1 MSDNNRAETSHNKN
15 CALGLAALRVT
26 NDAMKKILVATGNKH
41 KTGEI
46 RAMLGAG
53 WLVEDL
59 SDHPHLPSP
68 VEDGA
73 TFSDNAKIKALA
85 GSRKLPGMLV
95 LSDDSGLEV
104 DALNGAPGVKSARYA
119 GDGATD
125 ADNRERLKRDLNSLI
140 KNGTTGPFKGRF
152 CCCMVLAQ
160 NGIPQGEFHG
170 AVEGRLLLEE
180 EGSGGFGY
188 DALFVPE
195 GYENSFGVL
204 SAEIKNGLS
213 HRARA
218 LAKVIAYLN
227 EG

>member
-1 MSDNNRAETSHNKN
+1 M
-15 CALGLAALRVT
+15 
-26 NDAMKKILVATGNKH
+26 MKKILVATGNRH
-41 KTGEI
+41 KTEEI
-46 RAMLGAG
+46 RAMLGKV

-59 SDHPHLPSP
+59 RDHPHLPSP

-85 GSRKLPGMLV
+85 ASRELPGMLV

-104 DALNGAPGVKSARYA
+104 DALNGAPGVISARYA

-125 ADNRERLKRDLNSLI
+125 ADNRARLKKELNALV
-140 KNGTTGPFKGRF
+140 KQGVPQPFTGRF
-152 CCCMVLAQ
+152 RCCMVLAQ
-160 NGIPQGEFHG
+160 NGKTLGEFNG
-170 AVEGRLLLEE
+170 SVEGRLLLDE
-180 EGSGGFGY
+180 EGAGGFGY
-188 DALFVPE
+188 DALFVPD
-195 GYENSFGVL
+195 GLKNSFGVL

-218 LAKVIAYLN
+218 ISKMITFLN